1 MIGGHHFRG
10 YAKRR
15 ISTLIAVIFA
25 LVLAACGVTG
35 ARKAPAQAVG
45 VAPAS
50 DTTVTIENFAF
61 LPTQLTAPPGATV
74 TVVNK
79 DRVIHALT
87 ANNRAFNTGNVNRG
101 ITTTFQAPTKPGT
114 YPFHCSIHPYMTGVL
129 TVS

>member
-1 MIGGHHFRG
+1 MMGHHFRG
-10 YAKRR
+10 YANRH
-15 ISTLIAVIFA
+15 ISALIAVVFA
-25 LVLAACGVTG
+25 LVLAACGVAGPKNT
-35 ARKAPAQAVG
+35 PAQAVG

-50 DTTVTIENFAF
+50 DVTVTIENFAF
-61 LPTQLTAPPGATV
+61 LPAQVTVPPGATV

-79 DRVIHALT
+79 DQVIHTLT

-101 ITTTFQAPTKPGT
+101 IATTFKAPDQPGT

>member
-35 ARKAPAQAVG
+35 TRNAPAQAVG
-45 VAPAS
+45 VVPAS
-50 DTTVTIENFAF
+50 DVTVTIENFAF
-61 LPTQLTAPPGATV
+61 LPAHVTVPAGATV
-74 TVVNK
+74 AVVNK
-79 DRVIHALT
+79 DQVIHTLT
-87 ANNRAFNTGNVNRG
+87 ANNRAFNTGNVSRG
-101 ITTTFQAPTKPGT
+101 IPTTFKAPDQPGT